1 MSALVE
7 IDRSDLAHC
16 QDSLKALYNGG
27 EGPSLDFL
35 IALLEQ
41 PGTCV
46 WGITQ
51 RDEIVAAAWFRVVL
65 DEAELVDIRVSHAV
79 RRSGIG
85 RRLLTQ
91 TLRCLGGE
99 GVTCCHLD
107 VRRSNV
113 PALALYQ
120 QMGFEVTGERANYYR
135 VQEGVEDAIL
145 MRCHLEQSER

>member
-16 QDSLKALYNGG
+16 QDSLTALYNDSD
-27 EGPSLDFL
+27 GPSLNFL

-41 PGTCV
+41 PGTFV
-46 WGITQ
+46 WGMAQ
-51 RDEIVAAAWFRVVL
+51 LDEIVAAAWYRVVL
-65 DEAELVDIRVSHAV
+65 DEAELVDIRVSDAV
-79 RRSGIG
+79 RRTGIG
-85 RRLLTQ
+85 RRLLSQ
-91 TLRCLGGE
+91 TLQFLGGQ
-99 GVTCCHLD
+99 GVTRCHLE

-113 PALALYQ
+113 SAMALYQ
-120 QMGFEVTGERANYYR
+120 QTGFEVTGERANYYR